1 MINRLILLI
10 PLMLLQLKAEA
21 QVSYLGK
28 MWINGQE
35 FTSNWYFEND
45 NLCFQLVYPNADSVD
60 IDTRM
65 ILKAGEETIHV
76 ISYQNEDRSTYDITQ
91 VQRIKKSTDLQ
102 FIPTGGTS
110 FFGPAGECPKY
121 LARTTTNEYMTYL
134 IDDQPIDLG
143 RFRSMFENDELFS
156 WMMKEKTNSF
166 PVQYVKVSVKG
177 ELEMSFLIEEIST
190 TIPPSIWE

>member
-10 PLMLLQLKAEA
+10 SLLLLQLKAEA

-45 NLCFQLVYPNADSVD
+45 NLCFQLVYPKIDSVV

-65 ILKAGEETIHV
+65 VLKAGGETIHV
-76 ISYQNEDRSTYDITQ
+76 ISYRDGDRSTYDITQ
-91 VQRIKKSTDLQ
+91 AQRVKKPTDLH

-110 FFGPAGECPKY
+110 FFPSAGECPKY
-121 LARTTTNEYMTYL
+121 LTRTTTNEYMTYL

-143 RFRSMFENDELFS
+143 RFKSMFENDELFS
-156 WMMKEKTNSF
+156 WMMKEKSNSF

-190 TIPPSIWE
+190 TIPSSIWE